1 VAQRASRGELE
12 AQVMDVLWDAEESL
26 TPREVQTA
34 INTRRRGLAYT
45 TVMTILV
52 RLWQKELLDR
62 EPRGRAFA
70 YRPVATRD
78 ELAALR
84 MQEILDKSGDRL
96 LALNHFVDGMSRRE
110 ASQLARVLDERKQRR

>member
-1 VAQRASRGELE
+1 MAQRASRGELE
-12 AQVMDVLWDAEESL
+12 AQVMDVLWDAEQWL
-26 TPREVQTA
+26 TPREVQSA
-34 INTRRRGLAYT
+34 INRSRRGLAYT

-52 RLWQKELLDR
+52 RLWQKEMLDR

-78 ELAALR
+78 EMAALR

-110 ASQLARVLDERKQRR
+110 ASQLARVLDERTKRR